1 MSRRFLNIITSVLY
15 FICFAALF
23 VMLCNATGLI
33 TFAHGVKIAAG
44 TVAFVTGYFSAWFSA
59 LKTEESGVKYKIMKN
74 RICALFLFYIILIVD
89 FTLIDDALGRDIFGV
104 LKWNT
109 AEFNRYINESTN
121 LIPFETLKLFLNAL
135 KSGTLPFWSVFENV
149 FGNFVAFMPLPF
161 FTVCLFKKINKWYAV
176 FAVALVSV
184 LLIELLQ
191 LLLLTGSSDID
202 DVILNVS
209 GAMLFYALLRI
220 PSVSCLLTR
229 FTMGVWH

>member
-1 MSRRFLNIITSVLY
+1 MNRRFLNIITSVLY

-23 VMLCNATGLI
+23 IMLCNATGLI
-33 TFAHGVKIAAG
+33 AFAHGVKIAAG

-59 LKTEESGVKYKIMKN
+59 LKTEETGVKYKIMKN
-74 RICALFLFYIILIVD
+74 RICALFLFYVILIVD

-104 LKWNT
+104 LQWNT

-135 KSGTLPFWSVFENV
+135 KSGALPFWSVFENV

-161 FTVCLFKKINKWYAV
+161 FTVCLFKKINKWYTV
-176 FAVALVSV
+176 FAVALISV

-220 PSVSCLLTR
+220 PSVSRFLTR
-229 FTMGVWH
+229 FTMGVWQ